1 MAGSALKILIT
12 GNLGYVGSVLCDYL
26 SRHYTHLELTGL
38 DCGFFLDSSISNR
51 TPESRVTQIMGDIRD
66 VTPSMLK
73 GTNAI
78 VHLAAI
84 SNDPMG
90 NKFGRITDVINRQGT
105 RHLATAAAEAG
116 VSSFVLASS
125 CSMYG
130 QSTAG
135 RRKEM
140 DSLNPLTAYARSKV
154 QAEIDLHDVAFEKM
168 TISCLRFATACGWSE
183 CLRLDLVLN
192 DFVAC
197 ALSTRSITLLS
208 DGMALRPIIDV
219 EDMARAITWA
229 VFRNK
234 DSGGQ
239 YLAVNAGSNNSNYR
253 IKDLADIVSQEIPGT
268 EVKID
273 GSAAADPRSYS
284 VDFSLFEKIATNYQP
299 SIPIKKSIKRLVE
312 GLQQHNFH
320 DTNFR
325 KSELVRLIAL
335 NNKIQDGRLNEDLR
349 WTAK

>member
-1 MAGSALKILIT
+1 MKILIT
-12 GNLGYVGSVLCDYL
+12 GNLGYVGSALCDYL
-26 SRHYTHLELTGL
+26 SRQYTHLELTGL
-38 DCGFFLDSSISNR
+38 DSGFFLDSSISSR
-51 TPESRVTQIMGDIRD
+51 TRESPVTQIMGDIRD
-66 VTPSMLK
+66 VTPAMLK

-90 NKFGRITDVINRQGT
+90 NKFESITDAINRQGT
-105 RHLATAAAEAG
+105 RQLATAAAEAG

-135 RRKEM
+135 RRKET

-154 QAEIDLHDVAFEKM
+154 QAEMDLRDMAFKKM

-183 CLRLDLVLN
+183 RLRLDLVLN

-197 ALSTRSITLLS
+197 ALSSRTITLLS

-229 VFRNK
+229 VFRNR
-234 DSGGQ
+234 DNGGQ
-239 YLAVNAGSNNSNYR
+239 YLAVNAGANDSNYR
-253 IKDLADIVSQEIPGT
+253 IKDLAEIVSQEIPGT
-268 EVKID
+268 AVKID
-273 GSAAADPRSYS
+273 GSAAADSRSYS
-284 VDFSLFEKIATNYQP
+284 VDFSLFETIATNYQP
-299 SIPIKKSIKRLVE
+299 SIPIKKSISRLVE
-312 GLQQHNFH
+312 GLQQHNFR
-320 DTNFR
+320 DTDFR

-335 NNKIQDGRLNEDLR
+335 NEKIQDGRLNEELR
-349 WTAK
+349 WTT